1 MIPKTSLTVN
11 NIRTVTI
18 PTNTYRII
26 IDKDRVS
33 GETDGL
39 EAMKQAVYLILST
52 ERYAYPVYS
61 WNYGVELR
69 DLFGQP
75 TTYVEAVLE
84 YRIKDALMADERIT
98 DVRNFEF
105 SSQKNTVSATFEV
118 VTNQGN
124 VQSTV
129 EVTI

>member
-39 EAMKQAVYLILST
+39 DAMKQAVYLILST
-52 ERYAYPVYS
+52 ERYAYPIYS
-61 WNYGVELR
+61 WNYGVELK

-84 YRIKDALMADERIT
+84 YRIRDALMADERIT

>member
-39 EAMKQAVYLILST
+39 DAM
-52 ERYAYPVYS
+52 
-61 WNYGVELR
+61 
-69 DLFGQP
+69 
-75 TTYVEAVLE
+75 
-84 YRIKDALMADERIT
+84 
-98 DVRNFEF
+98 
-105 SSQKNTVSATFEV
+105 
-118 VTNQGN
+118 
-124 VQSTV
+124 
-129 EVTI
+129 

>member
-52 ERYAYPVYS
+52 ERYAYPVFS
-61 WNYGVELR
+61 WNYGVELK

-84 YRIKDALMADERIT
+84 YRIRDALMADERIT

-105 SSQKNTVSATFEV
+105 STQKNTVSATFEV

>member
-52 ERYAYPVYS
+52 ERYAYPIYS
-61 WNYGVELR
+61 WNYGVELK

-75 TTYVEAVLE
+75 TTYVEAVLK
-84 YRIKDALMADERIT
+84 YRIRDALMADERIT

-124 VQSTV
+124 VQSTA

>member
-11 NIRTVTI
+11 NIQTVTI

-33 GETDGL
+33 GETDGI

-61 WNYGVELR
+61 WNYGVELK

-84 YRIKDALMADERIT
+84 YRIRDALMADERIT

-105 SSQKNTVSATFEV
+105 SSQKNAVSTTFEV

>member
-1 MIPKTSLTVN
+1 MVPKVAVTTQNIQTVE
-11 NIRTVTI
+11 I

-33 GETDGL
+33 GEADGL
-39 EAMKQAVYLILST
+39 EAMRQAVYLILST

-61 WNYGVELR
+61 WNYGVELK

-84 YRIKDALMADERIT
+84 YRIRDALMVDERIT

>member
-52 ERYAYPVYS
+52 ERYAYPVFS
-61 WNYGVELR
+61 WNYGVELK

-84 YRIKDALMADERIT
+84 YRIRDALMADERIT

>member
-52 ERYAYPVYS
+52 ERYAYPIYS
-61 WNYGVELR
+61 WNYGVELK

-75 TTYVEAVLE
+75 TTYVEAVL
-84 YRIKDALMADERIT
+84 
-98 DVRNFEF
+98 V
-105 SSQKNTVSATFEV
+105 
-118 VTNQGN
+118 
-124 VQSTV
+124 
-129 EVTI
+129 

>member
-26 IDKDRVS
+26 VDKDRVS

-52 ERYAYPVYS
+52 ERYAYPIYS
-61 WNYGVELR
+61 WNYGVELK

-84 YRIKDALMADERIT
+84 YRIRDALMADERIT

>member
-11 NIRTVTI
+11 DIRTVTI

-61 WNYGVELR
+61 WNYGVELK

-84 YRIKDALMADERIT
+84 YRIRDALMADERIT

>member
-39 EAMKQAVYLILST
+39 DAMKQAVYLILST
-52 ERYAYPVYS
+52 ERYAYPVFS
-61 WNYGVELR
+61 WNYGVELK

-84 YRIKDALMADERIT
+84 YRIRDALMADERIT

>member
-1 MIPKTSLTVN
+1 MVPKVAVTTQNIQTVE
-11 NIRTVTI
+11 I

-33 GETDGL
+33 GEADGL
-39 EAMKQAVYLILST
+39 EAMRQAVYLILST

-61 WNYGVELR
+61 WNYGVELK

-84 YRIKDALMADERIT
+84 YRIRDALMADERIT

>member
-52 ERYAYPVYS
+52 ERYAYPIYS
-61 WNYGVELR
+61 WNYGVELK

-84 YRIKDALMADERIT
+84 YRIRDALMADERIT

>member
-1 MIPKTSLTVN
+1 MVPKVAVTTQNIQTVE
-11 NIRTVTI
+11 I

-33 GETDGL
+33 GEADGL
-39 EAMKQAVYLILST
+39 EAMRQAVYLILST

-61 WNYGVELR
+61 WNYGVELK

-84 YRIKDALMADERIT
+84 YRIRDALMADERIT

-105 SSQKNTVSATFEV
+105 
-118 VTNQGN
+118 
-124 VQSTV
+124 
-129 EVTI
+129 

>member
-26 IDKDRVS
+26 VDKDRVS
-33 GETDGL
+33 GETDGI

-61 WNYGVELR
+61 WNYGVELK

-84 YRIKDALMADERIT
+84 YRIRDALMADERIT

>member
-39 EAMKQAVYLILST
+39 DAMKQAVYLILST
-52 ERYAYPVYS
+52 ERYAYPVFS
-61 WNYGVELR
+61 WNYGVELK

-84 YRIKDALMADERIT
+84 YRIRDALMADERIT

-105 SSQKNTVSATFEV
+105 STQKNTVSATFEV

>member
-61 WNYGVELR
+61 WNYGVELK

-84 YRIKDALMADERIT
+84 YRIRDALMADERIT

>member
-39 EAMKQAVYLILST
+39 DAMKQAVYLILST

-61 WNYGVELR
+61 WNYGVELK

-84 YRIKDALMADERIT
+84 YRIRDALMADERIT

>member
-39 EAMKQAVYLILST
+39 AAMKQAVYLILST

-61 WNYGVELR
+61 WNYGVELK

-84 YRIKDALMADERIT
+84 YRIRDALMADERIT

-105 SSQKNTVSATFEV
+105 SSQKNTVSATFEG

>member
-61 WNYGVELR
+61 WNYGVELK

-84 YRIKDALMADERIT
+84 YRIRDALMADERIT

-105 SSQKNTVSATFEV
+105 STQKNTVSASFEV

>member
-39 EAMKQAVYLILST
+39 DAMKQAVYLILST
-52 ERYAYPVYS
+52 ERYAYPVFS
-61 WNYGVELR
+61 WNYGVELK

-84 YRIKDALMADERIT
+84 YRIRDALMADERIT

-105 SSQKNTVSATFEV
+105 SSQKNTVSASFEV

>member
-39 EAMKQAVYLILST
+39 DAMKQAVYLILST
-52 ERYAYPVYS
+52 ERYSYPIYS
-61 WNYGVELR
+61 WNYGVELK

-84 YRIKDALMADERIT
+84 YRIRDALMADERIT

>member
-11 NIRTVTI
+11 NIQTVTI

-33 GETDGL
+33 GETDGI

-61 WNYGVELR
+61 WNYGVELK

-84 YRIKDALMADERIT
+84 YRIRDALMADERIT

-105 SSQKNTVSATFEV
+105 SSQKNTVSTTFEV

>member
-33 GETDGL
+33 GETDGI

-61 WNYGVELR
+61 WNYGVELK

-84 YRIKDALMADERIT
+84 YRIRDALMADERIT